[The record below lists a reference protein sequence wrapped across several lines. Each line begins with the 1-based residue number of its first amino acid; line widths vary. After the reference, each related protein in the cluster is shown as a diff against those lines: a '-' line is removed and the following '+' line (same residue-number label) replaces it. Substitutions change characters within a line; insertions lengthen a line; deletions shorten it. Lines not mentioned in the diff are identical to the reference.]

1 MRSVKS
7 ISFLLAVAILAGFPG
22 SGNADEMEPISE
34 DKAKLIFYAPGLE
47 DAVRRF
53 WAYEH
58 IDETYK
64 ESGTWQNLYGGLPR
78 GSIFLWEVAFDS
90 FFSEMFSTKDVE
102 SFWFEGKELNF
113 EDERQSSNLIGTV
126 QYRVFSPVDTPRA
139 MKCVAFSQ
147 AFGIA
152 SFVSH
157 EAPVGSKL
165 LVGYYCDTSLSPD
178 KVKAVLANIG
188 VKGDAEP
195 PKP

>member
-1 MRSVKS
+1 MRAVKS

-22 SGNADEMEPISE
+22 TGNAGEMEPISE

-58 IDETYK
+58 IDGEYK
-64 ESGTWQNLYGGLPR
+64 EFGAWQRLYGGLPQ
-78 GSIFLWEVAFDS
+78 GKIFHQEAPMDS
-90 FFSEMFSTKDVE
+90 FFDDTVSTKEVGRI
-102 SFWFEGKELNF
+102 WFKGKEIKF
-113 EDERQSSNLIGTV
+113 EEERQSSNLIGTV

-147 AFGIA
+147 AFGVS
-152 SFVSH
+152 SFISH
-157 EAPVGSKL
+157 EGPVGNKL
-165 LVGYYCDTSLSPD
+165 LFGYYCDTSLPPE

-188 VKGDAEP
+188 VKGEAEP
-195 PKP
+195 RKP

>member
-22 SGNADEMEPISE
+22 TGNAGEMEPINE

-47 DAVRRF
+47 NAMRRF

-58 IDETYK
+58 IDGEYQ
-64 ESGTWQNLYGGLPR
+64 EFGAWQSLYGGLPQ
-78 GSIFLWEVAFDS
+78 GKIFHHEAPDES
-90 FFSEMFSTKDVE
+90 FFGEMFSTKDVE
-102 SFWFEGKELNF
+102 RFWFKGKEIKF
-113 EDERQSSNLIGTV
+113 EEERQSSNLIGTV
-126 QYRVFSPVDTPRA
+126 QYRFFSPVDTPRA

-147 AFGIA
+147 AFGTS

-165 LVGYYCDTSLSPD
+165 LVGYYCDTSLPPD

-188 VKGDAEP
+188 VKGEAEP
-195 PKP
+195 RKP